1 MATSLE
7 ALTAPR
13 FCHQCGGPLRERLV
27 DGEDRPRLVCDQ
39 CGFIH
44 YVNPKIVVGAIPE
57 RAGRV
62 LLMRRG
68 IEPRFGTWTFPGG
81 FMEIDETAEE
91 AALRETEEEVGLSL
105 KLGRLLGVYSR
116 PAARRESARTG
127 GRLASSAGRD
137 APTHPRRVP
146 QVETTTGEGPGILAV
161 VFLAQAGRT
170 PPRVGDECLEVAW
183 FRPEDIPWDELAFDT
198 THWAL
203 RDWVALKDRR
213 RNPG

>member
-1 MATSLE
+1 M
-7 ALTAPR
+7 PR
-13 FCHQCGGPLRERLV
+13 FCHQCRGTLRERLAQ
-27 DGEDRPRLVCDQ
+27 GEDRPRLVCDQ

-68 IEPRFGTWTFPGG
+68 IEPRYGTWTFPGG

-91 AALRETEEEVGLSL
+91 AALREAKEEVGLCL

-116 PAARRESARTG
+116 PAGRSKSAPG
-127 GRLASSAGRD
+127 GSGSQ
-137 APTHPRRVP
+137 THPRRAP
-146 QVETTTGEGPGILAV
+146 QVASTTGEGPGILAV
-161 VFLAQAGRT
+161 VFLARAGRT

-183 FRPEDIPWDELAFDT
+183 FRPDEIPWDDLAFDT

-203 RDWVALKDRR
+203 RDWVTLKDRR
-213 RNPG
+213 RRSPS

>member
-1 MATSLE
+1 MATFLE
-7 ALTAPR
+7 TLTLPR

-27 DGEDRPRLVCDQ
+27 EAEDRPRLVCDQ

-68 IEPRFGTWTFPGG
+68 IEPRYGAWTFPGG

-91 AALRETEEEVGLSL
+91 AAIREAEEEVGLSL

-116 PAARRESARTG
+116 PAARREPASG
-127 GRLASSAGRD
+127 GRSG
-137 APTHPRRVP
+137 PTHPRRAP
-146 QVETTTGEGPGILAV
+146 QAGAATGEGPGILAV
-161 VFLAQAGRT
+161 VFRARAGRT
-170 PPRVGDECLEVAW
+170 PPRVGDECLEIAW
-183 FRPEDIPWDELAFDT
+183 FRPEEIPWDELAFDT

-203 RDWVALKDRR
+203 RDWVALKNRR
-213 RNPG
+213 RSPG